1 MTTFVVGG
9 DIGGTKTNLGLYEV
23 VGPRQLDLIFERR
36 FNSREHDGV
45 EGILAAFLKESGKH
59 VDAAAFGI
67 AGPVFDQVVQVTNLP
82 WRVERDSLA
91 AIAGC
96 ANVLLLN
103 DLAATGY
110 GALFLPDDQLYILNE
125 GEPRLATC
133 AVIAAGTG
141 LGEGYLY
148 WTGERYLPSG
158 SEGGHADFAP
168 RNAVQTRLFEF
179 LRREHEHVSIERA
192 LSGPGLENVFRFVVE
207 ELKVEVAAD
216 TRAHMR
222 GEDAAEAIGEAG
234 LAGGCPASSQA
245 LDIFLDVYGAEAGNL
260 ALKTMA
266 VGGVYVG
273 GGPAV
278 KLLPLIRQG
287 GFMRAFVSKGRFEE
301 MMRKIPVRVILNPR
315 ASQLGAAHAA
325 AELLK
330 GA

>member
-1 MTTFVVGG
+1 MATFVVGG

-23 VGPRQLDLIFERR
+23 VGPRQVDLVLERR

-45 EGILAAFLKESGKH
+45 EGILDAFLKESGKH
-59 VDAAAFGI
+59 ADAVAFGV

-91 AIAGC
+91 RIAGG
-96 ANVLLLN
+96 AQVLLLN

-110 GALFLPDDQLYILNE
+110 GALFLPDEQLCVLNE
-125 GEPRLATC
+125 GEPRPATC

-141 LGEGYLY
+141 LGEGYLF
-148 WTGERYLPSG
+148 WTGERFLPAG

-168 RNAVQTRLFEF
+168 RDAMQMRLFEF
-179 LRREHEHVSIERA
+179 LQRSYEHVSIERA
-192 LSGPGLENVFRFVVE
+192 LSGPGLENVFRFVDE
-207 ELKVEVAAD
+207 ELKVEVAAE
-216 TRAHMR
+216 TRAR
-222 GEDAAEAIGEAG
+222 LRDGDAAAVIGEAG
-234 LAGGCPASSQA
+234 LAGKCPASSQA
-245 LDIFLDVYGAEAGNL
+245 LEIFLDVYGAEAGNL

-287 GFMRAFVSKGRFEE
+287 GFMRGFVSKGRFEE

-325 AELLK
+325 AEMLK